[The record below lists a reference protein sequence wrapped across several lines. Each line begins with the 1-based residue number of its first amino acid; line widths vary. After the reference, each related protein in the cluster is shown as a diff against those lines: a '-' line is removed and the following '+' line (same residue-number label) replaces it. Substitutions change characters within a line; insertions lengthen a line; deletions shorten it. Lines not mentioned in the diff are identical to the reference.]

1 MDWLELE
8 LDLDNVMNVER
19 ILIPEWE
26 EGVVIL
32 QIENK
37 SINMPYPPQINNIL
51 APPPCE
57 LL

>member
-37 SINMPYPPQINNIL
+37 SINMPYTSQINNIL